1 MLHGLKYSKA
11 SILPQLWQGSLPL
24 FKPDQSNYGK
34 IAIEPWIQKYLAV
47 NCLSLKLYLG
57 RKTSSKLAQK
67 NLLLLGRQKMVCSWT
82 LLSYPKLEIATLWER
97 DFWKI
102 AVLKLTFV
110 LKIILICLISAW
122 ARTGTRTCS
131 RTWARTWTRTGTR
144 TRTRT
149 YRPIW

>member
-1 MLHGLKYSKA
+1 M
-11 SILPQLWQGSLPL
+11 WQGSLPL
-24 FKPDQSNYGK
+24 FKPDLSNYGK
-34 IAIEPWIQKYLAV
+34 KKNNVLLNCLLLNFINAIEPWIQKYLAV

-102 AVLKLTFV
+102 AVLKLTLV